1 MKRDFVA
8 VPSPLVVWE
17 RARALRPRAFSGIN
31 EPVTV
36 RGEGFAPDESLKLY
50 WSRVVGNRM
59 TGRGW
64 QEATDV
70 IAESRADPQGRAE
83 FRFKVPDDLG
93 GSHTLS
99 VESAR
104 GKQTT
109 PDCG

>member
-1 MKRDFVA
+1 M
-8 VPSPLVVWE
+8 
-17 RARALRPRAFSGIN
+17 
-31 EPVTV
+31 TV

-99 VESAR
+99 VEFAR

>member
-1 MKRDFVA
+1 
-8 VPSPLVVWE
+8 
-17 RARALRPRAFSGIN
+17 
-31 EPVTV
+31 
-36 RGEGFAPDESLKLY
+36 
-50 WSRVVGNRM
+50 M